1 MEYTKTIY
9 YKKTP
14 LNKILLEIELQ
25 KYVSTNYDFC
35 PKIIKVNYYND
46 RIDIIMEKINGL
58 CIFEKYG
65 DNPLDIPIFIW
76 NQIHKIITS
85 LFYNDGIE
93 YIDISSYN
101 FIIDNDK
108 IYIIDFGHAY
118 WCNPDKEIKN
128 WFLSQFIEDKI
139 NIFNPDFL

>member
-9 YKKTP
+9 KDTP
-14 LNKILLEIELQ
+14 LKKILLEIELQ

-35 PKIIKVNYYND
+35 PKIIKVINHDD
-46 RIDIIMEKINGL
+46 RTDIIMEKINGI

-76 NQIHKIITS
+76 NQIHKIIS
-85 LFYNDGIE
+85 LLFYNDGIE

-101 FIIDNDK
+101 FILEDDK

-118 WCNPDKEIKN
+118 WCSPNKEIQN
-128 WFLSQFIEDKI
+128 WFLCKFIEDEL
-139 NIFNPDFL
+139 NLFNPDFF